1 MDLIDRRAYHALPS
15 ILAIKLNGSGL
26 GVSPQGRGLLPPG
39 LICTLVSSIC
49 IQYRGFTSLYKRGS
63 RILGPVSISSRG
75 FLLALEWILTRLSRS
90 MHINLVPASLTSLIL
105 ATRESKLRKLRQFVV
120 YGTFRYRHWGLW
132 ETDQLDGLWGG
143 LWEFNCVHRL
153 ALGLRRI
160 SVTCGFLV
168 SSISLELG

>member
-15 ILAIKLNGSGL
+15 VLAIKLNGSGL

-49 IQYRGFTSLYKRGS
+49 IQYRGFTSLYKRGL
-63 RILGPVSISSRG
+63 RILGPVSISSG
-75 FLLALEWILTRLSRS
+75 GLLLALEWILTRLSRS

-105 ATRESKLRKLRQFVV
+105 ATRESKLRQFVV
-120 YGTFRYRHWGLW
+120 YGTFRYRHWGPW
-132 ETDQLDGLWGG
+132 GTDQLDGLWGG
-143 LWEFNCVHRL
+143 LWEFNWVHSL

-160 SVTCGFLV
+160 SVTRDFLV
-168 SSISLELG
+168 CSISLEFG